1 MRFALL
7 DTNVYIDFWE
17 GGLHAET
24 VEAVHRGFV
33 VRHAAVVLSE
43 LRRGARTQ
51 QARRTVESL
60 YRLSTE
66 VWEPNTED
74 WWQAGKLV
82 RDVGDQQGWEVHK
95 RREFQNDALLALTAR
110 RRGAV
115 LITSNRID
123 FELLESRVGVRVK
136 YL

>member
-1 MRFALL
+1 MRSAVL

-17 GGLHAET
+17 RGLRAET
-24 VEAVHRGFV
+24 VRAIHVAFV

-60 YRLSTE
+60 YRLATE
-66 VWEPNTED
+66 VWEPNGDD
-74 WWQAGKLV
+74 WWEAGKLV
-82 RDVGDQQGWEVHK
+82 RDIGDQQGWDPHK

-115 LITSNRID
+115 LITSNRSD
-123 FELLESRVGVRVK
+123 FDLLERRIGVRVK
-136 YL
+136 VL

>member
-1 MRFALL
+1 
-7 DTNVYIDFWE
+7 V
-17 GGLHAET
+17 GGLHADV
-24 VEAVHRGFV
+24 VEAAHRSFV
-33 VRHAAVVLSE
+33 VRHTAVVLSE

-60 YRLSTE
+60 YRVATE
-66 VWEPNTED
+66 VWEPSAAD

-82 RDVGDQQGWEVHK
+82 RDVGDQQGWDVNK
-95 RREFQNDALLALTAR
+95 RREFQDDALLALMAR

-115 LITSNRID
+115 VITSNRTD
-123 FELLESRVGVRVK
+123 FELLEPGVGVRVK